1 MRHPTLLLFL
11 PLSLAG
17 LTLLTGTAPASADET
32 KRKITTFVAGT
43 NHADGRS
50 QIKSEVIEQ
59 CVLSL
64 PRASDLEPIVDARSK
79 YMRSINGDATANG
92 SIRTYNATV
101 TVPYVVK
108 QKQLVI
114 VTTSS
119 IEKSEPVIK
128 EVSGQFDRT
137 IEFNSNSENGDHY
150 GGRELVHEYYFS
162 SEQMAVD
169 DAMKRARAW
178 LKQQRTVM
186 CESRP

>member
-1 MRHPTLLLFL
+1 MRHTTLLFFS
-11 PLSLAG
+11 PFSLVG
-17 LTLLTGTAPASADET
+17 LALMIATAPASADET

-64 PRASDLEPIVDARSK
+64 PNESDLEPIVDARSK
-79 YMRSINGDATANG
+79 YMRSINGDDAANG

-101 TVPYVVK
+101 TIPYVVK

-119 IEKSEPVIK
+119 IEKSEPVIE

-162 SEQMAVD
+162 SARMAVD

-178 LKQQRTVM
+178 LKQQRAVM
-186 CESRP
+186 CST